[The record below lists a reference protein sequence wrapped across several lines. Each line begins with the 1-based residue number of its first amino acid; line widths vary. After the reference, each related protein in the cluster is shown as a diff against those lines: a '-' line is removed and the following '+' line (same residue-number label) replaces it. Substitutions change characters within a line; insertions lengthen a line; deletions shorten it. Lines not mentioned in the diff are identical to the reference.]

1 MQKWKVLLRGGE
13 RSKVEA
19 WTDQAKSW
27 VEMFLEKLRNRPQ
40 DGFFMWNC
48 NFILVAVMSLT
59 LLDVTRSWNSRW
71 EGCAFPAW
79 IAGFVFVY
87 PRPACLCWSS
97 ICAGI
102 PSRLM
107 YATKTLLL
115 SIKAGLNLFQ
125 KKGNHASNKINLREG
140 MFPKEF
146 YHNGQY
152 KIWTFEILHYIRAFG
167 MMPLQ
172 FVRDLN
178 CAIFYS

>member
-1 MQKWKVLLRGGE
+1 MVPSCLPSRLFCGRFGLQETNGWLRAIPRSPTELLYNCNSFLQKWKVLLRGGE

-19 WTDQAKSW
+19 WTDQARSW
-27 VEMFLEKLRNRPQ
+27 VEMFLEKLCNRPQ

-125 KKGNHASNKINLREG
+125 KKKDRQTQAWR
-140 MFPKEF
+140 
-146 YHNGQY
+146 
-152 KIWTFEILHYIRAFG
+152 R
-167 MMPLQ
+167 
-172 FVRDLN
+172 
-178 CAIFYS
+178 